1 MVGKRALLAL
11 CAAVLV
17 HAGAIASTCDDLRQD
32 LNQAVMDGEDDG
44 YLCVSYMERL
54 GVDGLHERCLD
65 YTDAMMR
72 LALTVQEL
80 QVTRCEYQIAPS
92 DAKRTAWVYTRYMK
106 LTTSRQ

>member
-11 CAAVLV
+11 AAILV
-17 HAGAIASTCDDLRQD
+17 HAGAIAAPCDGLRQK
-32 LNQAVMDGEDDG
+32 LNQAVIDGETDG

-54 GVDGLHERCLD
+54 GVDGLHERCLY

-80 QVTRCEYQIAPS
+80 QATQCEYQIAPS
-92 DAKRTAWVYTRYMK
+92 DAKRIAWVYTRYMK
-106 LTTSRQ
+106 LTEANK